1 MLIYYVYAYLRE
13 DGSPYYIG
21 KGKEDRAYSWH
32 HRMPVPKDSTKI
44 VFLEKNLTEIGALA
58 LERRYIRWYGR
69 KNINTGLLRNLTDG
83 GEGVSGLI
91 HTDEARNKMSASLKG
106 RIISAETKSKMSK
119 SRKGI
124 TKSEEHRKKL
134 SNALKGMPKS
144 KEHREKLR
152 IAKIGNKN
160 HFGKKHSEEAKA
172 KMSIAKKEYYRRVT
186 ETYRD

>member
-1 MLIYYVYAYLRE
+1 MLIYYVYAYLRS

-21 KGKEDRAYSWH
+21 KGKKDRAYAPH
-32 HRMPVPKDSTKI
+32 HHIPVPKDRSRI
-44 VFLEKNLTEIGALA
+44 VFLEKNLTDIGALA
-58 LERRYIRWYGR
+58 LERRYIQWYGR
-69 KNINTGLLRNLTDG
+69 KNNNTGILRNLTDG

-91 HTDEARNKMSASLKG
+91 HTDEVRNKLSASLKG
-106 RIISAETKSKMSK
+106 RIISTEAKSKMSK

-124 TKSEEHRKKL
+124 PKSEEHRKKL
-134 SNALKGMPKS
+134 SNALKGKIIS
-144 KEHREKLR
+144 EEHREKLR

-186 ETYRD
+186 ETYHD